1 MTKLYSILLFI
12 PVLFYSQYNKV
23 QLDNSFV
30 NNGIYTTTTS
40 ESNEVAVSKILPD
53 GKILF
58 FRSDNVAGGNGEILS
73 RHLPNGTVDTTFGN
87 NGYVYTKNFTA
98 PTPSNSTYVDST
110 ILFANDGSI
119 YISNNQFQTLTS
131 QIVKLN
137 ANGTINTNF
146 GTNGKLTLSNTILVN
161 YSGRNQVE
169 LSNGNLLFEVTYSND
184 NTYNL
189 LCLTKNGTTVTSF
202 GNNGILS
209 FSQNINSIYS
219 INNQFYII
227 MDEYST
233 NDSTKFSIK
242 RFNNNS
248 ISDSNFQT
256 IVTNG
261 LYSTSQFINNDS
273 SNNLYVITNYQNETD
288 NNVSSDIRK
297 YTSAGALVTT
307 FGNNGLIHNAH
318 YGFVRTIFDSNNNP
332 LFCGVKDY
340 GNLYN
345 PIITKYS
352 KNGVL
357 DTKFNQ
363 TGYYEEL
370 NSSLA
375 YYLDI
380 AFNPLADNE
389 IITSGVAD
397 NNEIKFLAKY
407 RLTEILGTN
416 EIQNKR
422 LKVYP
427 NPAKDFILIENLK
440 ENVEFEIYDIQGKLI
455 KKEKYNNSQ
464 ISLEN
469 LSKGVYILK
478 ILTENYSQKLIV
490 E

>member
-1 MTKLYSILLFI
+1 MTKFYTLLFLI
-12 PVLFYSQYNKV
+12 PVLFYSQYDKV
-23 QLDNSFV
+23 QLDNNFA
-30 NNGIYTTTTS
+30 NNGIYTTNTS
-40 ESNEVAVSKILPD
+40 ESNEVANSKILPD

-58 FRSDNVAGGNGEILS
+58 FRSDNVAGGNGETLS
-73 RHLPNGTVDTTFGN
+73 RYLPNGTIDTTFGN

-98 PTPSNSTYVDST
+98 PTPANSTYFDSS
-110 ILFANDGSI
+110 ILFSNDGSI
-119 YISNNQFQTLTS
+119 YISNYKFQTLTS

-137 ANGTINTNF
+137 SNGTINTSF
-146 GTNGKLTLSNTILVN
+146 GTNGKLTLTNTYVLG
-161 YSGRNQVE
+161 YSGRNQIE
-169 LSNGNLLFEVTYSND
+169 LSNGNLLFEVTYTNG

-189 LCLTKNGTTVTSF
+189 LCVTKNGATVTSF

-219 INNQFYII
+219 VNNQFFVIT
-227 MDEYST
+227 DEYSP
-233 NDSTKFSIK
+233 NDSTKYSIN

-248 ISDSNFQT
+248 TSDSSFQT

-261 LYSTSQFINNDS
+261 LHSTSQFINNDS

-288 NNVSSDIRK
+288 TNVSSEIRK
-297 YTSAGALVTT
+297 YTSSGAPVST
-307 FGNNGLIHNAH
+307 FGNNGLIFNAH
-318 YGFVRTIFDSNNNP
+318 YGFIRTIFDSNDNP

-352 KNGVL
+352 KNGIL

-375 YYLDI
+375 YYLDF
-380 AFNPLADNE
+380 AFNPLANNE

-397 NNEIKFLAKY
+397 NTEIKFLAKY
-407 RLTEILGTN
+407 KLTSFLSAN
-416 EIQNKR
+416 ETENAKIQI
-422 LKVYP
+422 YP
-427 NPAKDFILIENLK
+427 NPAKDFISIENLK
-440 ENVEFEIYDIQGKLI
+440 TQTNFEIYDMQGKLV
-455 KKEKYNNSQ
+455 KKDKYKNAQ
-464 ISLEN
+464 ISVTN

-478 ILTENYSQKLIV
+478 IPTENYSQKLII